1 MASRPGVA
9 LRIAYLF
16 MLGCAGYAPIELAR
30 LIIWHHDTYDELTLV
45 PGFGLEL
52 AVLAWGILGVV
63 VAVAHAWLW
72 VFGVREVP
80 VVLQFTPRVKDR
92 VRRPLNRPLPTRAE
106 YIAPDADRGGGEGM
120 RS

>member
-1 MASRPGVA
+1 MSSRPGVA

-72 VFGVREVP
+72 VFGVRE
-80 VVLQFTPRVKDR
+80 PRKAASLTSLVQ
-92 VRRPLNRPLPTRAE
+92 VRDPARPSRRRRRTS
-106 YIAPDADRGGGEGM
+106 
-120 RS
+120 RSLSQ